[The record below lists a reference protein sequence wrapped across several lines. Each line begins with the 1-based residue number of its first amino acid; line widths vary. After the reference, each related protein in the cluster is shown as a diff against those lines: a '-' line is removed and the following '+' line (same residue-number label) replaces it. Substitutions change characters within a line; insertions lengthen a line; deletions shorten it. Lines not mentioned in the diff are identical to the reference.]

1 MTNNS
6 RNVQEI
12 ERDIE
17 RERAQLSRSLDAL
30 QSQFSLE
37 GIFRQASDQVSRHGG
52 EFGSSIS
59 RSVKSNPIA
68 LALTGI
74 GLAWMIYGE
83 NRRHDEA
90 SLSSR
95 TTSRPLDTS
104 PFGEDRTAA
113 YGRHS
118 TVGDYGSAGGAS
130 NSASSR
136 LSDAADTVSGAAS
149 DAKRAASD
157 RWDRAQST
165 ASNYAD
171 SASAYARR
179 TRASAEDLR
188 RRLYEGTENLSESAR
203 QKVVAARERAQQAQE
218 RVEDAARRGKS
229 EAVDFFNSQPLVAG
243 ALALAV
249 GAAIGALAPRT
260 RTEDDAAGAHSD
272 RLFAEAER
280 VFREEAE
287 KAEKV
292 VKKAATEAKTV
303 AREEKAKADSKAP
316 GDKTAAEAAVSKAKS
331 SGKRVASAAKE
342 EASKQKL
349 GQPKSG
355 SN

>member
-6 RNVQEI
+6 RNVEEI

-68 LALTGI
+68 LALTGV
-74 GLAWMIYGE
+74 GLAWMIYGD
-83 NRRHDEA
+83 NRKHDNA
-90 SLSSR
+90 STDGR
-95 TTSRPLDTS
+95 TTTRTMHTS
-104 PFGEDRTAA
+104 HVGDDATKA
-113 YGRHS
+113 YGTHD
-118 TVGDYGSAGGAS
+118 TVGDFGSGSSDSG
-130 NSASSR
+130 SSR
-136 LSDAADTVSGAAS
+136 LSHAADTVSGAAS
-149 DAKRAASD
+149 DAKRAVSD
-157 RWDRAQST
+157 RWDLAQSS
-165 ASNYAD
+165 ASDYAD
-171 SASAYARR
+171 SASAYARQ

-218 RVEDAARRGKS
+218 RIENAAKRGTS
-229 EAVDFFNSQPLVAG
+229 EAVDFFQSQPLVAG

-260 RTEDDAAGAHSD
+260 KPEDDAAGAHSD
-272 RLFAEAER
+272 RLFDEAER
-280 VFREEAE
+280 LFRAEAE

-292 VKKAATEAKTV
+292 VKKAVSEAKTI

-316 GDKTAAEAAVSKAKS
+316 GEKTAAEAVVSKAKS
-331 SGKRVASAAKE
+331 SGKRVAGAAKK

-349 GQPKSG
+349 GQPES
-355 SN
+355 SSS